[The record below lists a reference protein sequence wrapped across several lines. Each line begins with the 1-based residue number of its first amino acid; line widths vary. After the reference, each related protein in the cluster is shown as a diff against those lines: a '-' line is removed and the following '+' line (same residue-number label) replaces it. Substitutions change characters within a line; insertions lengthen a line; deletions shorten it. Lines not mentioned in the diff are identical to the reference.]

1 MSSTTIHYP
10 QALEDGKPYFLKQ
23 EDEAHFLSTFN
34 RAMIMSTGDG
44 PMPTEVHIHLGQR
57 TKPRRT
63 AEGVVFDEGGWLE
76 HTIVIKYEGGR
87 QMVIGA
93 IQRTVGAHSEFH
105 S

>member
-1 MSSTTIHYP
+1 MSHILIRYPAALAEGQFYTIRP
-10 QALEDGKPYFLKQ
+10 
-23 EDEAHFLSTFN
+23 EDEAHFLATMQ
-34 RAMIMSTGDG
+34 RAMTMGTGDG
-44 PMPTEVHIHLGQR
+44 PKVESVEIFLRDRTQPRSTAGGQ
-57 TKPRRT
+57 
-63 AEGVVFDEGGWLE
+63 VFDEGGWLE